1 MNSNM
6 HNKKRELDCSDESIS
21 RFLPLV
27 FSTIFFSLNKMTNG
41 IVQLIAI
48 LLEIEEIA
56 TIFHEMVIM
65 VHRMMVIPDRI
76 AIAAE
81 NGNVWR

>member
-27 FSTIFFSLNKMTNG
+27 FSTIFFLNKMTNG

-48 LLEIEEIA
+48 LVEIEEIA
-56 TIFHEMVIM
+56 TMFHEMVIM